1 MGSATSAIDRRALR
15 LAGVCGIAAVGVYV
29 GATALGGLLDPA
41 YSQISRT
48 VSELTAAGAP
58 SRALLAVLYVGY
70 NVLVA
75 AFGYAVHRIAPQEP
89 RLRIGMYLLIA
100 GGVAGIGLVTVLPTD
115 LAGQPITGI
124 GSAHIAVAG
133 VAALLTVA
141 TTFVMAPGFRRVA
154 ALRALVRGSIA
165 AGVAIVLAGPLSAFA
180 VASGSPYA
188 GVFERI
194 TIGLFLLW
202 VWGISVYL
210 LFEYGDGEAFDP
222 RVRALRL

>member
-1 MGSATSAIDRRALR
+1 MSSALRSIDRRALR
-15 LAGVCGIAAVGVYV
+15 LASVCGIAAVGIYV
-29 GATALGGLLDPA
+29 GTTILGGLLDPG
-41 YSQISRT
+41 YSQTGRT
-48 VSELTAAGAP
+48 ISELTASAP
-58 SRALLAVLYVGY
+58 DRGLLAVLYVGY

-89 RLRIGMYLLIA
+89 RLRIGMYLLVA
-100 GGVAGIGLVTVLPTD
+100 GAIAGIGLVTVLPTD
-115 LAGQPITGI
+115 LAGGPITAI
-124 GSAHIAVAG
+124 GSAHIVVAG

-141 TTFVMAPGFRRVA
+141 TTFVMAIGFRRVA
-154 ALRALVRGSIA
+154 ALRPLARGSIA
-165 AGVAIVLAGPLSAFA
+165 AGVAIVVSGPLSAFA
-180 VASGSPYA
+180 VASGNPYA

-210 LFEYGDGEAFDP
+210 LFEYGHREAFDP

>member
-1 MGSATSAIDRRALR
+1 MTSAVTSIDRPALR
-15 LAGVCGIAAVGVYV
+15 LASVCGIAAVAIYV
-29 GATALGGLLDPA
+29 GATILGGLLDPA

-58 SRALLAVLYVGY
+58 DRVVLAVLYVGY

-75 AFGYAVHRIAPQEP
+75 GFGYAIHRIAPQEP
-89 RLRIGMYLLIA
+89 KLRLGMYLLAAGGIA
-100 GGVAGIGLVTVLPTD
+100 GVGLVTLLPTD
-115 LAGQPITGI
+115 RAGQPITSI
-124 GSAHIAVAG
+124 GSVHIAVAG
-133 VAALLTVA
+133 AAALLTVA
-141 TTFVMAPGFRRVA
+141 TTFVMALGFRRVET
-154 ALRALVRGSIA
+154 LRPLVRGSIA
-165 AGVAIVLAGPLSAFA
+165 AGVAIVLAGPIGAFA

-194 TIGLFLLW
+194 AIGLFLLW
-202 VWGISVYL
+202 IWGVSVYL